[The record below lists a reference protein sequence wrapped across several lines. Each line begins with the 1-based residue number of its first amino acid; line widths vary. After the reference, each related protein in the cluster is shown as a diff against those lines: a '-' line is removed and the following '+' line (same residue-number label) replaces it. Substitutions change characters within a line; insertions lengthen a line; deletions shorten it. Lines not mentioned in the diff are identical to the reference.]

1 MSEKKQKGH
10 DYSTII
16 IWTSALVGMIR
27 YAAAFLA
34 SDLGQIT
41 GLLSEVVTFLLGVS
55 GFFMGI
61 LGTLGTAYL
70 YDGWR
75 RKIPASGDG
84 WSNKFKMLTG
94 FVLAALMAEI
104 LILVPFTMS
113 RVLHVSVADV
123 LQGGVWWW
131 STAVVVMPILLI
143 GGVSLGNQVVNVH
156 SESGGNLPE
165 SFRNPSGAGMETFT
179 KFPTDWRKVR
189 PMLNEQQVSGIA
201 DGEAVIISAMYG
213 VNERTARNWR
223 KYAREERAA
232 TTTTTTTTAVGAEI
246 GNNQAEKE

>member
-16 IWTSALVGMIR
+16 IWSSALVGMIR

-34 SDLGQIT
+34 SDMGTIT

-75 RKIPASGDG
+75 RKIPANGTA

-94 FVLAALMAEI
+94 FVFAALMAEV

-143 GGVSLGNQVVNVH
+143 GGVSLGNQVVTV
-156 SESGGNLPE
+156 SAESGAE
-165 SFRNPSGAGMETFT
+165 SFRKVSDSPSEPSAKLPGN
-179 KFPTDWRKVR
+179 WRQVR
-189 PMLNEQQVSGIA
+189 KSLSEDQVKAIA
-201 DGEAVIISAMYG
+201 IDQTRNIAFNFKID
-213 VNERTARNWR
+213 ERTARNWR
-223 KYAREERAA
+223 KYAQEEVNAA
-232 TTTTTTTTAVGAEI
+232 TTTA
-246 GNNQAEKE
+246 K

>member
-1 MSEKKQKGH
+1 MKKQKGV
-10 DYSTII
+10 DYSQVI
-16 IWTSALVGMIR
+16 IWSSALVGMIR

-34 SDLGQIT
+34 SDMGTIT

-75 RKIPASGDG
+75 RKIPAVGVS

-94 FVLAALMAEI
+94 FVFAALMAEV

-143 GGVSLGNQVVNVH
+143 GGVSLGNQVVNV
-156 SESGGNLPE
+156 GDGNLPE
-165 SFRNPSGAGMETFT
+165 TYRKLSETGSEQGD
-179 KFPTDWRKVR
+179 KLPGNWRKVR
-189 PMLNEQQVSGIA
+189 KTLTEDQVRNIA
-201 DGEAVIISAMYG
+201 IDQTRNIAFNFKID
-213 VNERTARNWR
+213 ERTARNWR
-223 KYAREERAA
+223 KYAQEEIKS
-232 TTTTTTTTAVGAEI
+232 TTTTS
-246 GNNQAEKE
+246 